1 MEALSAMTVSASRA
15 GLWVLPSYQ
24 PQELTIEASGC
35 CPSLLPKSLEPS
47 VGRWPLLVLSWL
59 DV

>member
-1 MEALSAMTVSASRA
+1 MTVSASRA

-35 CPSLLPKSLEPS
+35 CPPLLPRVSGAIYWQVDSPGS
-47 VGRWPLLVLSWL
+47 DWL
-59 DV
+59 DI